1 MAEEEKTQE
10 SGAGNSPPPKKKKKG
25 FLKMLL
31 IVLVAAGLAGGAG
44 YYFYGKTVMEERIQ
58 KRTLKDEARDD
69 RRDDARSNERDDG
82 KSDRGDDRR
91 DDRRD
96 DPKTEIGPI
105 VSLDP
110 FVMNVSGNASRF
122 VKMAVALEVRDAKVT
137 EEVKKMT
144 PAIRDAML
152 GVLGTKPP
160 EAFMDVNGRGAIKKE
175 LFDSVSGI
183 FKRGDLQAVYITDII
198 MQ

>member
-10 SGAGNSPPPKKKKKG
+10 GGAGSSPPPKKKKG

-44 YYFYGKTVMEERIQ
+44 YYFYGKTVMEEKIQ
-58 KRTLKDEARDD
+58 KRTPKDEARDD
-69 RRDDARSNERDDG
+69 RRDDARNNERG
-82 KSDRGDDRR
+82 EGNGDRR
-91 DDRRD
+91 DDV
-96 DPKTEIGPI
+96 KTEIGPI
-105 VSLDP
+105 VSLEP

-122 VKMAVALEVRDAKVT
+122 VKMAVALGVRDAKVT

-152 GVLGTKPP
+152 GVLGAKPP
-160 EAFMDVNGRGAIKKE
+160 EAFMDVNGRGAIKQE

-183 FKRGDLQAVYITDII
+183 FKKGDLQAVYITDII